1 MKRTTTSSLLLGS
14 IVGGVLLI
22 ASLPGCQA
30 SAGGSLNAGG
40 GTPTNT
46 ATPPAGPV
54 DADSD
59 GVADGDDK
67 CKDKKEDGLP
77 PDAKDGCPSEDA
89 DQDGVLGAADKCPDK
104 AETKNGFEDEDGCPD
119 EAPVSHVKVSGDRIE
134 ITEEIKFVTGS
145 AEIDHASDKLLAEIA
160 DAIKKNPD
168 IDFLEIA
175 GHTDSRGAAAANKT
189 LSQKRAEAVMN
200 ELAKDGVDKAKMRAV
215 GYGPY
220 CLKDTADS
228 EEAHTKNRRVEFDI
242 LRRGGKDLAV
252 KWGGCEGAEKK
263 GMKPLPLPKPAAD
276 KKLSRQRGRT
286 RNVRGGHCR
295 HSVNVA
301 SLCAISTANEHK
313 ERRER

>member
-1 MKRTTTSSLLLGS
+1 MKRTTLSSLLLGS
-14 IVGGVLLI
+14 IVGGALLL

-30 SAGGSLNAGG
+30 SGSGSLNMGG
-40 GTPTNT
+40 GTPANS
-46 ATPPAGPV
+46 ATPPAGAPADV
-54 DADSD
+54 DSD

-77 PDAKDGCPSEDA
+77 PDAKDGCPSEDP

-168 IDFLEIA
+168 IDFMEIA

-189 LSQKRAEAVMN
+189 LSQKRAESVMN

-220 CLKDTADS
+220 CLKEAADT

-242 LRRGGKDLAV
+242 LRRGGKDLAT

-263 GMKPLPLPKPAAD
+263 GMKPLPLPQPAAAAAPAAAPA
-276 KKLSRQRGRT
+276 KKLSPQGADT
-286 RNVRGGHCR
+286 QCPGG
-295 HSVNVA
+295 A
-301 SLCAISTANEHK
+301 LPSLR
-313 ERRER
+313 ERR